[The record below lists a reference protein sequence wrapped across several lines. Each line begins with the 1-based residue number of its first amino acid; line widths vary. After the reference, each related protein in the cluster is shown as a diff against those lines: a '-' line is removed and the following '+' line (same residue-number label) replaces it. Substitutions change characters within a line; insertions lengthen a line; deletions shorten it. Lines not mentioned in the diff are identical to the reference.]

1 MKKAITASAILF
13 AALMAY
19 ATMTGE
25 LNTWLGYL
33 AGDDASGERTTVQG
47 AGAGGG
53 ASELYRTELI
63 GAAAGVRGYWFYDTV
78 GIGYRALRYSSYMTN
93 VVAIGSHALEGV
105 QGMGTMADVTWIG
118 GHFVANPPNPDPTM
132 GWSQVPGEFYIT
144 GDASKTNSLAPIW
157 YDGSN
162 LWLNAEQIV
171 TPYGSISGSGEGIGP
186 IEFGKWLLTRP
197 DGSMVWLESSE
208 ENIWSWGGIVLS
220 GDYMGASWT
229 LTVSGQEYTSAG
241 DLNATALTF
250 GSSNTVYRLVRGNRL
265 AMDTDLDSKIGT
277 GGGSIT
283 GTLTIDVG
291 MEGNGLIV
299 ISGEGVLQIG
309 PGTEN
314 TVSMYYKK
322 NMASEERFYN
332 LPDKSGTFALT
343 NDVPTLAG
351 KTFDLSTDAGL
362 KAAVSNIVT
371 TLGGTVT
378 NY

>member
-13 AALMAY
+13 AALIAY
-19 ATMTGE
+19 ATMTGD
-25 LNTWLGYL
+25 LNTWLGYM
-33 AGDDASGERTTVQG
+33 AGEDATGERTTVQG

-53 ASELYRTELI
+53 ASYLYRTELI
-63 GAAAGVRGYWFYDTV
+63 GAASGVYGYWFQDTV
-78 GIGYRALRYSSYMTN
+78 GIGYRALRHSSYMTN
-93 VVAIGSHALEGV
+93 VIAIGSHALEGV

-132 GWSQVPGEFYIT
+132 GLSQVPGEFYIT

-171 TPYGSISGSGEGIGP
+171 TPSGSISGGGEGIGP
-186 IEFGKWLLTRP
+186 IEISKWLLTRP
-197 DGSMVWLESSE
+197 DGSMAWLESSE
-208 ENIWSWGGIVLS
+208 ANIWSWGGTVLS

-250 GSSNTVYRLVRGNRL
+250 GSGNTVYRLVRGNRL
-265 AMDTDLDSKIGT
+265 ALDTDLDSKIGT

-283 GTLTIDVG
+283 GTLTINAG

-299 ISGEGVLQIG
+299 TSGEGVLQIG
-309 PGTEN
+309 PGALH

-322 NMASEERFYN
+322 NLAADERAYDF
-332 LPDKSGTFALT
+332 PDKSGTFALT

-362 KAAVSNIVT
+362 REAVSNIVI
-371 TLGGTVT
+371 TLGGTVV
-378 NY
+378 N